1 MNMMAQTHLF
11 EALTEAGFKPEH
23 ARRVEREVDAS
34 ILAGH
39 ENIRAELSDKLAHKS
54 DLLETRAALKSDIQA
69 VQTALKTEIQEVR
82 TELKTEIQAVR
93 TELKSDIQEV
103 RTDLLKA
110 MNEQTWR
117 LVSFVVVANGAML
130 AAFKL
135 LG

>member
-39 ENIRAELSDKLAHKS
+39 ESIRAELSDKLAHKS

-69 VQTALKTEIQEVR
+69 VR

-93 TELKSDIQEV
+93 TELKTEIQTVRTEIQEV

>member
-11 EALTEAGFKPEH
+11 EALTEAGIKPEH

-69 VQTALKTEIQEVR
+69 VR
-82 TELKTEIQAVR
+82 TELKTEIQTVR
-93 TELKSDIQEV
+93 TELTSEIQSV